1 MTNLSLF
8 LSKKTFL
15 LLIYKSFLRLN
26 LDYAEIIY
34 DNPFNESFKTKIE
47 MIQYRAAIVITR
59 TITIIFI

>member
-1 MTNLSLF
+1 MTKLSLF

-26 LDYAEIIY
+26 FDYAEIIY

-47 MIQYRAAIVITR
+47 MIQYRAAITITR

>member
-8 LSKKTFL
+8 LSNKTFL

>member
-47 MIQYRAAIVITR
+47 MIQYRASIVITR